1 MLINSESLTL
11 WSLNSECSMTCFVQ
25 NLCKWL
31 FICPSILFYWILL
44 DDTKLQI
51 SLPVKTGLRQQFF
64 RDRECPLNESEIKSR
79 SSIKRSVGTLMS
91 TSKILVLP
99 FFQYLS
105 IWLFN
110 MLIRKYLSFRKGFEI
125 SAHEIKFKIFFIWI
139 SRKSDIF
146 RSTYRYKE
154 PKSSY

>member
-1 MLINSESLTL
+1 MSPWLSGL
-11 WSLNSECSMTCFVQ
+11 WIQSATSCYSMTCFVQ

-64 RDRECPLNESEIKSR
+64 RDRECPLNESEIKPR

-91 TSKILVLP
+91 ISKILVFAIFSVFISLTV
-99 FFQYLS
+99 QYAHKVVF
-105 IWLFN
+105 IVK
-110 MLIRKYLSFRKGFEI
+110 IGFRNFCT
-125 SAHEIKFKIFFIWI
+125 WN
-139 SRKSDIF
+139 
-146 RSTYRYKE
+146 
-154 PKSSY
+154 